1 MNKKTEAKL
10 VDLLTNMHRFTTYRD
25 QFNQYLLHNKV
36 DVEFIRKYTDLI
48 PWDSV
53 SFLMDD
59 YDESFLRQ
67 FQDYINWN
75 MLGLFGSTPYYSY
88 DFIREFIDK
97 LRIKDIINGEIKR
110 RSGRDEKMKREFL
123 GERV

>member
-1 MNKKTEAKL
+1 M
-10 VDLLTNMHRFTTYRD
+10 
-25 QFNQYLLHNKV
+25 
-36 DVEFIRKYTDLI
+36 RKYVDLI

-59 YDESFLRQ
+59 YNESFIRQ

-75 MLGLFGSTPYYSY
+75 MLGLFGNTPYYSY
-88 DFIREFIDK
+88 DFIREFVDK
-97 LRIKDIINGEIKR
+97 LRIKDIINGEVKR